1 MSLTRDWSWVLGEIL
16 REKVFWVERGMEEAK
31 QEFFKNYHCLALKT
45 TNCLFHFMSKLL
57 EKLSWNGQ
65 WETWQISWVA
75 LTSEA
80 SLKLS
85 VWILE
90 NTEIG
95 FLIFT
100 GRFLV
105 ATYFEKVFQQKWN
118 RLFGK
123 NSKHTKYIKTLSKT
137 YKILKKKK
145 IKFDQQAIEYPHHIW
160 TRTIT

>member
-1 MSLTRDWSWVLGEIL
+1 MSLTRDWSWVMGEIL

-45 TNCLFHFMSKLL
+45 TNCLFHFTSKLL
-57 EKLSWNGQ
+57 KKLSWNGQ
-65 WETWQISWVA
+65 WEPWQISRVA

-95 FLIFT
+95 FLIFA

-105 ATYFEKVFQQKWN
+105 TTYPQKCIWKS
-118 RLFGK
+118 F
-123 NSKHTKYIKTLSKT
+123 STKMKYT
-137 YKILKKKK
+137 
-145 IKFDQQAIEYPHHIW
+145 IW
-160 TRTIT
+160 KEL